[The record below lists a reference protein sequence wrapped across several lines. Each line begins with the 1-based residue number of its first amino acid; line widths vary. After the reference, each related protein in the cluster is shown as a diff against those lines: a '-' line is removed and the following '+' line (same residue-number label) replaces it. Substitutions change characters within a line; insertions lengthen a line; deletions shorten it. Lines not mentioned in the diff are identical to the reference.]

1 MRIVSWW
8 RRFRQREDEEAIE
21 RAQERVHESLD
32 ERRIASG
39 DVQGLQADEMA
50 ARSVHEAN
58 VDDAER
64 FAKDDDGP

>member
-50 ARSVHEAN
+50 ARSVHEEN